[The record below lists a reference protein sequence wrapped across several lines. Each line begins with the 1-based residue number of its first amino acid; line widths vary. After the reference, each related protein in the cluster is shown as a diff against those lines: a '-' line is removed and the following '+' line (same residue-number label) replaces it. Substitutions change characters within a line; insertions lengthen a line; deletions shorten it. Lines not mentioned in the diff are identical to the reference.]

1 MFEKGD
7 LVLKDVGWVKRLF
20 RSVDAMDVETFL
32 DFLEDDARFRFGSE
46 QAVEGKDVIR
56 ETLEGF
62 FASIKGL
69 RHEILETWFHAETV
83 ICQGQV
89 TYTRTDDSSVT
100 IPFVNVLHM
109 RKDRIREYLIYVDI
123 SPLYSAA
130 S

>member
-1 MFEKGD
+1 
-7 LVLKDVGWVKRLF
+7 LKDAGWVKRLF
-20 RSVDAMDVETFL
+20 NSVDAMEVETFL

-46 QAVEGKDVIR
+46 QAVEGKGAIR
-56 ETLEGF
+56 DTLEGF

-69 RHEILETWFHAETV
+69 RHEILETWFHPGTV

-109 RKDRIREYLIYVDI
+109 WKDRIREYLIYVDI